1 MPGVPHEC
9 LISQA
14 NSLEKKG
21 VVENTSAGFFTDC
34 RVSVSKTHC
43 EYVRITW
50 SWQGLGFNEN
60 KSQMTCSFSMWN
72 PSLANICFLLTW
84 TSTWGFDIFKCLLSV
99 SSRDWVYKDHAINVS
114 SLKKKLLMS
123 FPLNKLSGTKKIEM
137 FMAMVYSFCIVT
149 SHLFRY
155 KMEKSW
161 KILQFGDISTKD
173 HSAVGAA
180 LLLMRLPSLLIKP
193 IASCRSLTRFV
204 KIITFALDSCIFGG
218 FRKSMYRY
226 PCFGIHG

>member
-1 MPGVPHEC
+1 M
-9 LISQA
+9 A
-14 NSLEKKG
+14 
-21 VVENTSAGFFTDC
+21 
-34 RVSVSKTHC
+34 RV
-43 EYVRITW
+43 Y
-50 SWQGLGFNEN
+50 
-60 KSQMTCSFSMWN
+60 
-72 PSLANICFLLTW
+72 
-84 TSTWGFDIFKCLLSV
+84 
-99 SSRDWVYKDHAINVS
+99 Y
-114 SLKKKLLMS
+114 
-123 FPLNKLSGTKKIEM
+123 
-137 FMAMVYSFCIVT
+137 FCIVT

-218 FRKSMYRY
+218 SFRKSMYRY
-226 PCFGIHG
+226 PCFGIHGYFMLTCNLYLLTIPESTYKIYNGTNPTIILKRVIYFMEIKSEHVFLHL

>member
-1 MPGVPHEC
+1 M
-9 LISQA
+9 
-14 NSLEKKG
+14 
-21 VVENTSAGFFTDC
+21 
-34 RVSVSKTHC
+34 
-43 EYVRITW
+43 
-50 SWQGLGFNEN
+50 
-60 KSQMTCSFSMWN
+60 
-72 PSLANICFLLTW
+72 
-84 TSTWGFDIFKCLLSV
+84 
-99 SSRDWVYKDHAINVS
+99 SS
-114 SLKKKLLMS
+114 
-123 FPLNKLSGTKKIEM
+123 PLNKLSGTKKIEM

-161 KILQFGDISTKD
+161 KILQFGDISTGD

-218 FRKSMYRY
+218 SFRKSMLY
-226 PCFGIHG
+226 PWLIQLLVTCTSSPYLSQHIRSITGPTNDHTKTSPIVDIFYSIKSENVFVHL